1 MAGELDPRDGLP
13 RYRLVLLTGCPG
25 LGKTTLA
32 HLLAQHA
39 GYQVIE
45 INASFHSK
53 KFMAFRSCTI
63 LNPFLTWT
71 SSVPTSLTVHCPLAP
86 YPAPFC
92 FILIIPIRSDE
103 RTVTAFKDQLT
114 AIVSSTTSLDP
125 VSASSEPT
133 RTVLKPCCLI
143 LDEIDGAVPAA
154 VELLAT
160 AAKCTLQSNAE
171 RRGRQK
177 RNVSPLILRRP
188 VICICND
195 LFAASVRPLR
205 APGVPCL
212 ILRLPCVDLGRL
224 TSRLDLIS
232 RKEGLPAD
240 KIVLTQLAEMADRD
254 IRACL
259 NALQVIY
266 LL

>member
-1 MAGELDPRDGLP
+1 MAENRNTLSVLLHTREQRPPVSPMLLLSVRKLKLMNRAFENCPLVRLNDQHQMNKPLRMDSTINRTLLRWIKAWDPYVFGAPVPTSVQSAAINTGSTVKQSFSRTEDLEKMAGELDPRDGLP

-45 INASFHSK
+45 INAS
-53 KFMAFRSCTI
+53 
-63 LNPFLTWT
+63 
-71 SSVPTSLTVHCPLAP
+71 
-86 YPAPFC
+86 
-92 FILIIPIRSDE
+92 
-103 RTVTAFKDQLT
+103 
-114 AIVSSTTSLDP
+114 TTSLDP
-125 VSASSEPT
+125 VSASSETT

-195 LFAASVRPLR
+195 L
-205 APGVPCL
+205 
-212 ILRLPCVDLGRL
+212 
-224 TSRLDLIS
+224 
-232 RKEGLPAD
+232 
-240 KIVLTQLAEMADRD
+240 
-254 IRACL
+254 
-259 NALQVIY
+259 
-266 LL
+266 